1 MSGNSELLN
10 IPLPT
15 EKDNIKYPHAHTSS
29 PDYHGG
35 FPDIKSFLKKIEL
48 DDIIL
53 LGLIILIA
61 SDDDCDNFL
70 LVLLIFIFLAGL
82 DRLLPVSGTY

>member
-1 MSGNSELLN
+1 MSESNELLN

-15 EKDNIKYPHAHTSS
+15 EKDNIMYPSTSS
-29 PDYHGG
+29 HSHDYHSG
-35 FPDIKSFLKKIEL
+35 FPNIKSLLKRIQL
-48 DDIIL
+48 DDVLL

-70 LVLLIFIFLAGL
+70 LVLLIFIFIAGL
-82 DRLLPVSGTY
+82 DKQLFPFF

>member
-1 MSGNSELLN
+1 MSGSNELIN

-15 EKDNIKYPHAHTSS
+15 EKDNVMYDNS
-29 PDYHGG
+29 PAYHGG
-35 FPDIKSFLKKIEL
+35 LTDIKGLLKKIQL
-48 DDIIL
+48 DDILL

-70 LVLLIFIFLAGL
+70 LVLLVFIFIAGL
-82 DRLLPVSGTY
+82 DKQLLSLISA

>member
-1 MSGNSELLN
+1 MSGSNELLN

-15 EKDNIKYPHAHTSS
+15 EKDNNMYPQAHSYS
-29 PDYHGG
+29 DHHGG
-35 FPDIKSFLKKIEL
+35 FPDLKSLLKKIQL
-48 DDIIL
+48 DDILL

-70 LVLLIFIFLAGL
+70 LVLLIFIFIAGL
-82 DRLLPVSGTY
+82 DKNLFPFI

>member
-1 MSGNSELLN
+1 MSGSSELLN

-15 EKDNIKYPHAHTSS
+15 EKDNIKYPQVPSVS
-29 PDYHGG
+29 DDYHGNL
-35 FPDIKSFLKKIEL
+35 PDIKGLLKKIQL
-48 DDIIL
+48 DDVLL

-70 LVLLIFIFLAGL
+70 LALLIFIFLAGL
-82 DRLLPVSGTY
+82 DKLFPF

>member
-1 MSGNSELLN
+1 MSESSELLN

-15 EKDNIKYPHAHTSS
+15 EKEDNKYPHAPSYSS
-29 PDYHGG
+29 DYHHGG
-35 FPDIKSFLKKIEL
+35 FPDIKGFLKKIQL
-48 DDIIL
+48 DDILL

-82 DRLLPVSGTY
+82 DNLFT

>member
-1 MSGNSELLN
+1 MSGSSELLN

-15 EKDNIKYPHAHTSS
+15 EKDNVMYPHGSSYS

-35 FPDIKSFLKKIEL
+35 FPDIKSLLKKIQL
-48 DDIIL
+48 DDILL

-70 LVLLIFIFLAGL
+70 LVLLIFIFIAGI
-82 DRLLPVSGTY
+82 DKNFLPFA

>member
-1 MSGNSELLN
+1 MSECKELLN

-15 EKDNIKYPHAHTSS
+15 EKDNVMYPRASSSS

-35 FPDIKSFLKKIEL
+35 FPDIKGLRKKIQL
-48 DDIIL
+48 DDILL

-70 LVLLIFIFLAGL
+70 LVLLIFIFIAGL
-82 DRLLPVSGTY
+82 DKQLFPFI

>member
-1 MSGNSELLN
+1 MSGSSELVN

-15 EKDNIKYPHAHTSS
+15 EKDNTIYPRSPSYS

-35 FPDIKSFLKKIEL
+35 FPDLKSLLKKIQL
-48 DDIIL
+48 DDILL
-53 LGLIILIA
+53 LGLIVLLA

-70 LVLLIFIFLAGL
+70 LVLLIFIFIAGL
-82 DRLLPVSGTY
+82 DKNIFPFS